1 MGTGL
6 GCGYT
11 TIQDAVDAA
20 AAYEGEKYVT
30 IATNQSYT
38 AQSITISDQNLH
50 LLGGIGDCNSFSPS
64 GTTTIS
70 GAGAS
75 VLTIL
80 GTSNVTLSS
89 LEITGGSTAGSGG
102 GIYFLAATDC

>member
-1 MGTGL
+1 VGTGL

-102 GIYFLAATDC
+102 GIYFLAATDR